1 MFSLFRKAGASSLS
15 RLVATGVGEGALRKA
30 STLRG
35 SDNIIRDN
43 TVPHSRE

>member
-35 SDNIIRDN
+35 SDIIRDN